1 MFLPKQRNYQVG
13 ISRVLFFVSL
23 LLLLLSGCSNGMIT
37 GNPTPKEMLKNRDVD
52 IFILEDIV
60 YANAQEIEWVTE
72 SEYTR
77 GEQVGVITKQKES
90 AFNFNNGTANK
101 LPVGTKIYATGKGF
115 KVAVVSGIEITYIP
129 LLEG

>member
-13 ISRVLFFVSL
+13 IGRVLFFVSL

-37 GNPTPKEMLKNRDVD
+37 GNPTPKDMLKNRDAD
-52 IFILEDIV
+52 IFLLEDIV
-60 YANAQEIEWVTE
+60 YANAQDIEWVTE
-72 SEYTR
+72 SEYKL
-77 GEQVGVITKQKES
+77 GEQVGVITKQKET

-115 KVAVVSGIEITYIP
+115 KVAIVDGIEIPYIP